1 VNHGMICIIHTFGY
15 DIKWNVHVHLI
26 VTEGGLTSRG
36 SWKCW
41 PWNRKKYNQP
51 YISFS
56 FLQSKWRE
64 LFTKGLLKGLD
75 DCWDDNEALRC
86 YIFNTVKEQRKKQ
99 QVIENQKPKK
109 ERQRITLRHKP
120 SRRDLKDLAEYVK
133 RQEWY
138 VNAESRLSDGEHTIE
153 YVGRYS
159 NRPAMA
165 ECRIIDFD
173 GKEVTFWYDE
183 KEKLNRYVNKRRKVM
198 KLAVEEFIK
207 RMLRHIPDKGFRMI
221 EWFGLYASSV
231 WNKVKPSLMRL
242 GKYVVK
248 VFQALS
254 YRESIKNYFGYDPLI
269 CKNCGG
275 EMLLYTINY
284 LKDGEVRIK
293 RYLGEKGYI
302 AYMERRVYDYDL
314 NRFYKVDFCGQ
325 MSFV

>member
-1 VNHGMICIIHTFGY
+1 M
-15 DIKWNVHVHLI
+15 
-26 VTEGGLTSRG
+26 
-36 SWKCW
+36 
-41 PWNRKKYNQP
+41 
-51 YISFS
+51 
-56 FLQSKWRE
+56 QSKWRE
-64 LFTKGLLKGLD
+64 LFTKALLKALAE
-75 DCWDDNEALRC
+75 CWDDNEKLIT
-86 YIFNTVKEQRKKQ
+86 YIFNTVKQLKKEQ
-99 QVIENQKPKK
+99 QVIENQKPKN
-109 ERQRITLRHKP
+109 ERQRITIRNKP

-133 RQEWY
+133 CQEWY

-183 KEKLNRYVNKRRKVM
+183 KEKLDRYVNKRRKVM

-231 WNKVKPSLMRL
+231 WNKVKATLMRL

-254 YRESIKNYFGYDPLI
+254 YRESIKKYFGYDPLI

-284 LKDGEVRIK
+284 LKAGEVRTK

-302 AYMERRVYDYDL
+302 ADMERRVYDYDL
-314 NRFYKVDFCGQ
+314 NRFYKVDLCGQ